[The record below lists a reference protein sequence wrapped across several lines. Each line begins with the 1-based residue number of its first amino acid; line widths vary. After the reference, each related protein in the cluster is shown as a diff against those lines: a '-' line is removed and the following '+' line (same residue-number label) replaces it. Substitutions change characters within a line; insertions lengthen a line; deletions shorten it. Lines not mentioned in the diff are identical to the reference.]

1 MIKQQF
7 IFDIES
13 YKNLFV
19 IVFKNIQ
26 SKEYFTFVIHDIKDG
41 RNDTEGL
48 IEFLSQNPSLIGY
61 NCIGYDGQL
70 LEAFI
75 RADIQRSATALYAI
89 SQRVIE
95 KHEQIYPEWE
105 LSLKYLD
112 LYKIWHYDNKN
123 KQTSL
128 KWLEFFFRIP
138 KIKDLPYE
146 HTTKISP
153 AQLKAVIEY
162 CQYDVDF
169 TEIFYEKSL
178 DKIQDRREVFM
189 ETREPLIWNKSN
201 ASIGTYLFGRE
212 LSVSLNT
219 PVKKLK
225 ENRTFR
231 KYVKVGETILPY
243 IDFHTDAFKSVL
255 EGFRQAVIYS
265 SDDGDLLTKGSYSH
279 SVKYRGIKIDFGMG
293 GGHAAIPNS
302 IYRSSDTHLVL
313 DIDGSSYYPNLGIR
327 NRMYPEHLT
336 EKFCD
341 IYLDKYNE
349 RQSYPKSTHPSKN
362 RNLKEL
368 LNCVYGNSK
377 QKESLFFDP
386 KYTVFICVNGQLL
399 LCKLIEDICENI
411 PGAELIQMNTDGI
424 TVYLPREQEDNV
436 RKICSQWEKLT
447 QITLEFSEYSLMVM
461 PDVNNYLAVYKN
473 GKTKSKGRFQIYE
486 EMVDNEEFHKNPS
499 ANVVAKA
506 FYNYFVKDMS
516 IEQTIQKEESIFE
529 FLFGVK
535 KQKGFEFCLWSENKP
550 NMIKDRVLRYYISNS
565 GGKLY
570 KHYYDGTKKITGLN
584 VSENITTLQEI
595 KQDHVLYYPDLNKEY
610 YIEQALKEIQNLKE
624 R

>member
-1 MIKQQF
+1 MKQPY

-19 IVFKNIQ
+19 VIFKQVLTND
-26 SKEYFTFVIHDIKDG
+26 YYTFVIHDIKDG
-41 RNDTEGL
+41 RNDSEAL
-48 IEFLSQNPSLIGY
+48 IQFLQENPSLIGY
-61 NCIGYDGQL
+61 NCVGYDAQL
-70 LEAFI
+70 LEVFM
-75 RADIQRSATALYAI
+75 RGESQRSATALYAI

-146 HTTKISP
+146 HSTKISIP
-153 AQLKAVIEY
+153 QSKAVIDY
-162 CQYDVDF
+162 CKYDVDF
-169 TEIFYEKSL
+169 TEIFYEKSK
-178 DKIQDRREVFM
+178 DKIQDRREVFI
-189 ETREPLIWNKSN
+189 ETKEPLIWNKSN
-201 ASIGTYLFGRE
+201 SSIGTYLFGRE
-212 LSVSLNT
+212 LSQALNT

-243 IDFHTDAFKSVL
+243 IDFATDAFKSVL

-279 SVKYRGIKIDFGMG
+279 SVKYRGITIDFGMG
-293 GGHAAIPNS
+293 GGHAALP
-302 IYRSSDTHLVL
+302 RSLFRTTDTHMIL

-336 EKFCD
+336 ERFCD
-341 IYLDKYNE
+341 IYLGKYEE
-349 RQSYPKSTHPSKN
+349 RMLYPKSTHPSKN

-377 QKESLFFDP
+377 QKDSLFFDP
-386 KYTVFICVNGQLL
+386 RYTVFICVNGQLL
-399 LCKLIEDICENI
+399 LCKLIEDICENVE
-411 PGAELIQMNTDGI
+411 GAKLIQMNTDGI
-424 TVYLPREQEDNV
+424 TIYIPKDKEAQVKEICAKWEDLT
-436 RKICSQWEKLT
+436 KIS
-447 QITLEFSEYSLMVM
+447 LEFNEYQLLVM

-499 ANVVAKA
+499 ANIIAKA
-506 FYNYFVKDMS
+506 FYNYFVKDVS
-516 IEQTIQKEESIFE
+516 IEDTIQKEDSIFE
-529 FLFGVK
+529 FMFGVK
-535 KQKGFEFCLWSENKP
+535 KQKGFEFCLWQDNKP
-550 NMIKDRVLRYYISNS
+550 NMIKDRVLRYYISNN

-570 KHYYDGTKKITGLN
+570 KHYYDGSKKITGLN
-584 VSENITTLQEI
+584 VNEQVATLQEV
-595 KQDHVLYYPDLNKEY
+595 KQDHVMYYPDLNKEY
-610 YIEQALKEIQNLKE
+610 YIEQAYKELQDLKIN
-624 R
+624 